1 MVAFKSADVDR
12 FVARPDPGKPIALLF
27 GPDAGPRD
35 SGLQSLQSAPFAYGG
50 WAVGLVMGLTLAWLA
65 GVDWSNLPA
74 RVGLWVRIQRRRL
87 WLAVLGSVFASILLL
102 F

>member
-1 MVAFKSADVDR
+1 
-12 FVARPDPGKPIALLF
+12 
-27 GPDAGPRD
+27 
-35 SGLQSLQSAPFAYGG
+35 
-50 WAVGLVMGLTLAWLA
+50 MGLALAWLA

-74 RVGLWVRIQRRRL
+74 RVVTWVRLQRRRL

>member
-1 MVAFKSADVDR
+1 
-12 FVARPDPGKPIALLF
+12 
-27 GPDAGPRD
+27 
-35 SGLQSLQSAPFAYGG
+35 
-50 WAVGLVMGLTLAWLA
+50 MGLTLAWLA

-74 RVGLWVRIQRRRL
+74 RVILWVRLQRRRL